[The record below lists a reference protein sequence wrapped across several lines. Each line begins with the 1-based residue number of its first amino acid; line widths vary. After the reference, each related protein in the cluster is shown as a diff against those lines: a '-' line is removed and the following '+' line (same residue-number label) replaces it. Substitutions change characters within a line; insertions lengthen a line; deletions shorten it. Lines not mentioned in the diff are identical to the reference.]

1 MSRVFFSEDSE
12 GIQVGDVV
20 STVLLLLWPHSTQ
33 VVIHT
38 DACSG
43 TDRAGS

>member
-12 GIQVGDVV
+12 GTQGGDVV
-20 STVLLLLWPHSTQ
+20 SAVPLLLWPHSTQ

-38 DACSG
+38 DAGSG
-43 TDRAGS
+43 TDRAAS